1 MRANFLVV
9 IGVTILVGAWAR
21 PARAQ
26 IYSWHDAHGTLVL
39 SDHPPTDA
47 SATYAVADARG
58 HGAGGAIRTTR
69 ATTEADTAGRYD
81 ALIER
86 HARRQRLDPE
96 LVRAVIQVESGFDA
110 QARSSKG
117 AEGLMQLMPATAADY
132 RVRDPFNPDENIR
145 AGTAYLRNLLD
156 RYNGDERLA
165 LAAYN
170 AGPGNVDRFGGS
182 VPPFRETRQYVRK
195 IRQAAGS
202 TAASASR
209 SGRRVIYK
217 TVEIVDGRPVPHYS
231 DKPPAS
237 GPYEIVDQPR

>member
-1 MRANFLVV
+1 MRVNFLVV
-9 IGVTILVGAWAR
+9 IGVTILAGALAR

-47 SATYAVADARG
+47 SKTYAVADAGKRK
-58 HGAGGAIRTTR
+58 ARSTIRTTR
-69 ATTEADTAGRYD
+69 AASGTDSAGRYE

-86 HARRQRLDPE
+86 HARRQHLDPD

-110 QARSSKG
+110 HARSSQG

-132 RVRDPFNPDENIR
+132 GVRDPYDPAENIR
-145 AGTAYLRNLLD
+145 GGTAYLRDLLD
-156 RYNGDERLA
+156 RYGDDERLA

-170 AGPGNVDRFGGS
+170 AGPGTVDRFGGT
-182 VPPFRETRQYVRK
+182 VPPFSETREYVRK
-195 IRQAAGS
+195 IRKATGAV
-202 TAASASR
+202 
-209 SGRRVIYK
+209 GRAPGHHVIYK

-231 DKPPAS
+231 DTPPAS
-237 GPYEIVDQPR
+237 GPYEILDQPR